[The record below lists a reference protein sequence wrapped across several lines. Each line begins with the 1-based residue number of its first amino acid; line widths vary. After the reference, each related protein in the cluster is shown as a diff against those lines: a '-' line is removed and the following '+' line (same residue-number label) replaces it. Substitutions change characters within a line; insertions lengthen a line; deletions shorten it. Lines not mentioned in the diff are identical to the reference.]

1 MRKRNVNHIADT
13 IIWTLIYIAPLL
25 MAFLVCTTDGT
36 TFNTA
41 IVEVFRLFTIDA
53 NNPILL
59 ALIDIFGAPG
69 ILPTFA
75 NNSIVV
81 QYLTYFIMSNIIHI
95 FVDVILLLPR
105 LCHHLGDKLERGG
118 IHE

>member
-1 MRKRNVNHIADT
+1 MRKRNITYIADT

-59 ALIDIFGAPG
+59 ALKDIIGPG
-69 ILPTFA
+69 GIMPTFD
-75 NNSIVV
+75 NTSLVL
-81 QYLTYFIMSNIIHI
+81 QYLTYLVMANIIHI
-95 FVDVILLLPR
+95 LVDAILLLPR